1 MTCLCTEAP
10 CQLLDF
16 DDLFLLLDDLF
27 LLLLVF
33 LVVVLVEDIL
43 CERVVPKKRGIS
55 DILGVEITHLLGV
68 LSNDV

>member
-1 MTCLCTEAP
+1 LTCLCTEAS

-16 DDLFLLLDDLF
+16 DDLFLLIDDLF
-27 LLLLVF
+27 LLLEF

-43 CERVVPKKRGIS
+43 CERVTPKKRGIS
-55 DILGVEITHLLGV
+55 DILCVEITHLLGV